1 MSLMNN
7 NDVIK
12 KLPYWGFLSKEE
24 KAVLGQGTTC
34 RTYQKNQYIHGFS
47 DACLGMIYVCKGSV
61 RVYMTSEEGR
71 EVTLF
76 HIAEGDSCILSA
88 SCVIGEISLEVQL
101 LAEVDTDLLA
111 VHAGCFQQ
119 LMERNIQVKCF
130 AFQLSTRRF
139 STVIWVMQ
147 QILFAHFDERMA
159 RLLVSTYEKTG
170 EKQINMTQEAMAQE
184 VNSAR
189 EVVARMLKTF
199 ALEGWIE
206 INRGVITLK
215 DIDALQR
222 LIK

>member
-7 NDVIK
+7 DDVIK
-12 KLPYWGFLSKEE
+12 KLPYWGVLSKEE

-34 RTYQKNQYIHGFS
+34 RTYQKNEYIHGFS

-101 LAEVDTDLLA
+101 IAEADTELVA
-111 VHAGCFQQ
+111 VHACCFQQ

-130 AFQLSTRRF
+130 AFELSARRF
-139 STVIWVMQ
+139 STVVWVMQ

-159 RLLVSTYEKTG
+159 RLLVSVYEKTG
-170 EKQINMTQEAMAQE
+170 EKQIKMTQEAMAQE

-206 INRGVITLK
+206 INRGVVTLK
-215 DIDALQR
+215 DIGALQR

>member
-1 MSLMNN
+1 MNV
-7 NDVIK
+7 DTLVT
-12 KLPYWGFLSKEE
+12 KLQYWDFLTEEE
-24 KAVLGQGTTC
+24 KNILIQGTSY
-34 RTYQKNQYIHGFS
+34 RSYQKNEYIHGFS
-47 DACLGMIYVCKGSV
+47 DACLGMIYVQKGSI

-101 LAEVDTDLLA
+101 VAEKDTDIVA

-130 AFQLSTRRF
+130 AYEMSTRRF
-139 STVIWVMQ
+139 STVVWVMQ

-159 RLLVSTYEKTG
+159 RLLLSIYEKTG
-170 EKQINMTQEAMAQE
+170 EPKIKMTQEAMAQE

-199 ALEGWIE
+199 AAEGWIE
-206 INRGVITLK
+206 IDRGVITLK
-215 DIDALQR
+215 DIDALEE

>member
-1 MSLMNN
+1 MNN

-47 DACLGMIYVCKGSV
+47 DACLGMIYVCRGSI

-170 EKQINMTQEAMAQE
+170 EKQIYMTQEAMAQE

>member
-1 MSLMNN
+1 MEY
-7 NDVIK
+7 DVIK

-24 KAVLGQGTTC
+24 KGILGQGTTC
-34 RTYQKNQYIHGFS
+34 RTYQKNEYIHGFS
-47 DACLGMIYVCKGSV
+47 DACLGMIYVCKGSI
-61 RVYMTSEEGR
+61 RVYMTSEDGR

-101 LAEVDTDLLA
+101 IAEADTDLLA
-111 VHAGCFQQ
+111 VHAGCFRQ

-130 AFQLSTRRF
+130 AFELSTRRF
-139 STVIWVMQ
+139 STVVWVMQ

-159 RLLVSTYEKTG
+159 RLLVSAYEKTG
-170 EKQINMTQEAMAQE
+170 EKQIRMTQEAMAQE

-199 ALEGWIE
+199 ASEGWIE

-215 DIDALQR
+215 DIDALQK

>member
-1 MSLMNN
+1 MNN
-7 NDVIK
+7 NDIIK
-12 KLPYWGFLSKEE
+12 KLPYWGFLSEEE
-24 KAVLGQGTTC
+24 KAVLGQGATC
-34 RTYQKNQYIHGFS
+34 RTYQKNQYIYGFS
-47 DACLGMIYVCKGSV
+47 DACLGMIYVCKGSI

-101 LAEVDTDLLA
+101 LAEEDTDLLA
-111 VHAGCFQQ
+111 VNAGCFQQ
-119 LMERNIQVKCF
+119 LMEHNIQVKCF
-130 AFQLSTRRF
+130 AFQLSTKRF
-139 STVIWVMQ
+139 STVVWVMQ

-159 RLLVSTYEKTG
+159 RLLLSTYEKTG
-170 EKQINMTQEAMAQE
+170 EKQIKMTQEAMAQE

-199 ALEGWIE
+199 AQEGWIE
-206 INRGVITLK
+206 INRGVIILK

>member
-1 MSLMNN
+1 MNN
-7 NDVIK
+7 NDIIK
-12 KLPYWGFLSKEE
+12 KLPYWGFLSEEE
-24 KAVLGQGTTC
+24 KAVLGQGATC
-34 RTYQKNQYIHGFS
+34 RTYQKNQYIYGFS
-47 DACLGMIYVCKGSV
+47 DACLGMIYVCKGSI

-101 LAEVDTDLLA
+101 LAEEDTDLLA
-111 VHAGCFQQ
+111 VNAGCFQQ
-119 LMERNIQVKCF
+119 LMEHNIQVKCF
-130 AFQLSTRRF
+130 AFQLSTKRF
-139 STVIWVMQ
+139 STVVWVMQ

-159 RLLVSTYEKTG
+159 RLLLSTYEKIG
-170 EKQINMTQEAMAQE
+170 EKQIKMTQEAMAQE

-199 ALEGWIE
+199 AQEGWIE
-206 INRGVITLK
+206 INRGVIILK